1 MIPFPTDELP
11 AIPDTYFQMA
21 DLHPLDISLYENDEQ
36 FLEDAR
42 KFAAP
47 AIVEELD
54 SWLTAIRLHSST
66 AGLKELSELIDPLER
81 RIEFLRKIS

>member
-1 MIPFPTDELP
+1 MTSFPTNEPP
-11 AIPDTYFQMA
+11 AIPDTYFEMA
-21 DLHPLDISLYENDEQ
+21 DLHPLDVTLYETDEG